1 MAAKDLQPLGQDLP
15 FVEVDENEHAQK
27 QPWTMQS
34 EPNSD
39 PDPDSDD
46 EVSINSYET
55 QHIDPVEENDRRYCN
70 ETYYMPNDE
79 AEQTR
84 LNIVH
89 QIYLILL
96 DGHLTAAPI
105 ATDAPRILDIGTGP
119 GDWAIEMSTAYP
131 HSTIIASDIGVFDSG
146 LGHVDLPNVYFHLD
160 DARNDWAYHTL
171 FDLIHLR
178 GLAGAFPDWSFIYQ
192 QAFRHLAPGG
202 YLEVADTDFVAEPTT
217 SLPANSYLRLFSS
230 ALRSAAES
238 AGCLRDLA
246 HLQPALLSAHGFVDI
261 HVHEYTFPIG
271 LWSENPRDRTLGK
284 MGLIALLEGLEAISL
299 RPLTATY
306 GWVAE
311 EVRDLCD
318 QVRAEIL
325 AGGYRVSASVRIITG
340 RKPLDG

>member
-1 MAAKDLQPLGQDLP
+1 MAAKDLQPLGQNVPLVD
-15 FVEVDENEHAQK
+15 VDENEHAQK
-27 QPWTMQS
+27 QPWAMPP
-34 EPNSD
+34 E
-39 PDPDSDD
+39 PDSDD
-46 EVSINSYET
+46 EVSINSYEA
-55 QHIDPVEENDRRYCN
+55 QYIDSVEENDRRYCN

-131 HSTIIASDIGVFDSG
+131 HGTIIASDISVFDNG
-146 LGHVDLPNVYFHLD
+146 LGHVDLPNVFFRLD
-160 DARNDWAYHTL
+160 DARDDWAYHAP

-178 GLAGAFPDWSFIYQ
+178 GLSGAFPDWPFIYQ
-192 QAFRHLAPGG
+192 QAFRHLVPGG
-202 YLEVADTDFVAEPTT
+202 YLEVADTDFAAETTT
-217 SLPANSYLRLFSS
+217 SLPTNSYLRLFFSVLS
-230 ALRSAAES
+230 SAAES
-238 AGCLRDLA
+238 AGCLRDMT
-246 HLQPALLSAHGFVDI
+246 HLQPNLLSAHGFVDI

-271 LWSENPRDRTLGK
+271 LWPENPRDRTLGK

-299 RPLTATY
+299 RLLTASY
-306 GWVAE
+306 GWGPE

-325 AGGYRVSASVRIITG
+325 SGGYRVSVSVRMITG
-340 RKPLDG
+340 RKPLDR